1 MRHSHPFAFVYAEN
15 GAHRLTAD
23 RVITEVFGEDTDH
36 TLGETVS
43 VLSELA
49 QGGAPVMGDSEH
61 LHEAADGPS
70 TFWETRLD
78 YPDYILSDPRVET
91 VFVSPTLEE
100 IPDNSL
106 AVFVSVEVSPGG
118 ETSVHSLPGPEFIY
132 QFTGSIDY
140 QNGLIG
146 VRPMTPGDIEGI
158 PPVTLVQK
166 RKAAGQTAA
175 FLFWF
180 LVDPNEPFAFPLP
193 PRSLRNHRFLS

>member
-23 RVITEVFGEDTDH
+23 RVITEVSGEDTDH

-49 QGGAPVMGDSEH
+49 QGEGAPVMGDSEH

-70 TFWETRLD
+70 TFSETRLD

-158 PPVTLVQK
+158 PPVTLVQE
-166 RKAAGQTAA
+166 RKAAG
-175 FLFWF
+175 
-180 LVDPNEPFAFPLP
+180 
-193 PRSLRNHRFLS
+193 

>member
-1 MRHSHPFAFVYAEN
+1 M
-15 GAHRLTAD
+15 TAD

-49 QGGAPVMGDSEH
+49 QGEGAPVMGDSEH
-61 LHEAADGPS
+61 LHEATDGPS
-70 TFWETRLD
+70 TFSGTRLD

-106 AVFVSVEVSPGG
+106 AVFVSVKVPPGG
-118 ETSVHSLPGPEFIY
+118 ETSVHSRPGPEFIY

-140 QNGLIG
+140 QN
-146 VRPMTPGDIEGI
+146 
-158 PPVTLVQK
+158 
-166 RKAAGQTAA
+166 
-175 FLFWF
+175 
-180 LVDPNEPFAFPLP
+180 
-193 PRSLRNHRFLS
+193 

>member
-1 MRHSHPFAFVYAEN
+1 
-15 GAHRLTAD
+15 
-23 RVITEVFGEDTDH
+23 
-36 TLGETVS
+36 
-43 VLSELA
+43 
-49 QGGAPVMGDSEH
+49 MGDSEH

-91 VFVSPTLEE
+91 VFVSPSLEE

-106 AVFVSVEVSPGG
+106 VVFVSVEVSPGG

-180 LVDPNEPFAFPLP
+180 QLTPTSPSHSPYPPDPLGITDSSPSRAINSSRGTA
-193 PRSLRNHRFLS
+193 PRSSPSRWRTATALASCSRSPTTSM

>member
-15 GAHRLTAD
+15 GVRRTTAD

-49 QGGAPVMGDSEH
+49 QREGAPVMGDSEH

-78 YPDYILSDPRVET
+78 YPDYILSDSRVET

-118 ETSVHSLPGPEFIY
+118 ETSVHSLPGSEFIY

-146 VRPMTPGDIEGI
+146 VRPMTPGNIEGI
-158 PPVTLVQK
+158 PPVTSVQK
-166 RKAAGQTAA
+166 RNSSGQTAA
-175 FLFWF
+175 FLSWF
-180 LVDPNEPFAFPLP
+180 LVDPNEPFASTLP
-193 PRSLRNHRFLS
+193 PRSLRNL